1 MKNWNQKKHILAT
14 LFLILAGAVFYAQD
28 SPVPKLT
35 GRVVDEAKIINGK
48 TEDEI
53 ESYLKSV
60 EENSGIQI
68 AVLTVNSIPVS
79 IEEYAVKVFETWK
92 LGQAGKDNGVLVVVA
107 VKDRKLRIEVGYGLE
122 GVLTDTKCGIIIRN
136 VITPHFKEGNY
147 AEGIFNG
154 VKTLA
159 GYASG
164 DEKTVKK
171 VDSAEK
177 DEGFPPLPLI
187 LWLIFV
193 GFIVFMN
200 TFGRRR
206 FGRHGA
212 GPIIFTGGNHHDGF
226 GGFGGGGFGG
236 GGFKGGGGSSGGG
249 GASGGW

>member
-1 MKNWNQKKHILAT
+1 MGKELQWSKENIQDVDVIKVKN
-14 LFLILAGAVFYAQD
+14 
-28 SPVPKLT
+28 
-35 GRVVDEAKIINGK
+35 
-48 TEDEI
+48 
-53 ESYLKSV
+53 V

-92 LGQAGKDNGVLVVVA
+92 LGQAGKDNDVLVVVA

-122 GVLTDTKCGIIIRN
+122 GILTDTKCGIIIRN

-171 VDSAEK
+171 VDSAEE
-177 DEGFPPLPLI
+177 DESFPPLPLI
-187 LWLIFV
+187 LWFIFIGV
-193 GFIVFMN
+193 IVFMS
-200 TFGRRR
+200 TVGRRR
-206 FGRHGA
+206 LGRHGA

-226 GGFGGGGFGG
+226 GGFGGGGF
-236 GGFKGGGGSSGGG
+236 KGGGGSSGGG